1 MVSKKSTGKNS
12 IGLKSVVFFKD
23 KKLEKS
29 VARLRKR
36 RKDTQISKIRNE
48 NWDVATDTT
57 EI

>member
-48 NWDVATDTT
+48 N
-57 EI
+57 